1 MGSVQPMV
9 DSWVSTSRSKC
20 ATCNLRPDCIPA
32 GLNARELARFEGLI
46 TPRHR
51 VRRGAHLNR
60 AGAELL
66 ALSALRCGS
75 LKSTV
80 ADQDGREQIIGFHL
94 PGELLGLD
102 GIASGQHVS
111 DVVALED
118 SEVCRFPFGQ
128 VQELSREIPTLAQHL
143 RRLMSRELERTHR
156 VMLVLGSMRAEE
168 RVATFLL
175 DLAARLRARGYSDT
189 QLVLRMTRAE
199 IGSYLGLK
207 LETVSRT
214 FSNFQRDS
222 IIDVQGKDIRI
233 VDAEKLK
240 SLAASGAAAQPAAPA
255 AREAEIIMHRFPPQ
269 QAAQQAAQQHAGTA
283 SRAGSDCAPAL
294 AVD

>member
-1 MGSVQPMV
+1 MV
-9 DSWVSTSRSKC
+9 DSWISTSRSAC
-20 ATCNLRPDCIPA
+20 ATCSSRPDCIPA
-32 GLNARELARFEGLI
+32 GLNARELARLEGLI

-51 VRRGAHLNR
+51 VRRGTYLSR
-60 AGAELL
+60 AGTELP

-80 ADQDGREQIIGFHL
+80 TDQEGREQIIGFHL

-102 GIASGQHVS
+102 GIASGHHTS

-118 SEVCRFPFGQ
+118 SEVCRFPFAQ
-128 VQELSREIPTLAQHL
+128 LQELSREIPTLAQRL

-175 DLAARLRARGYSDT
+175 DLAARLHARGYSET
-189 QLVLRMTRAE
+189 QLLLRMTRAE

-214 FSNFQRDS
+214 FSSFQRDS

-240 SLAASGAAAQPAAPA
+240 SLAASGASPQCAAPA
-255 AREAEIIMHRFPPQ
+255 TREAEIIMNRFPPQ
-269 QAAQQAAQQHAGTA
+269 RAAQKGVA
-283 SRAGSDCAPAL
+283 SIATH
-294 AVD
+294 